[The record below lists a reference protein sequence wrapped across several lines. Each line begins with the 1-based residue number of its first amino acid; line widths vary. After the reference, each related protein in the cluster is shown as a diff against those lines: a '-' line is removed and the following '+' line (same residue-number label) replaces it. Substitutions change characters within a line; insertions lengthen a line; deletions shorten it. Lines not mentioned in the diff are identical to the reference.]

1 MEIGYGWVK
10 RYRGDITILVVVYI
24 SPSDLIFVWSVGA
37 RGYGGCGGSVA
48 VAMVAENGGK

>member
-1 MEIGYGWVK
+1 MGYEWVK
-10 RYRGDITILVVVYI
+10 RYRGDITILVVHI
-24 SPSDLIFVWSVGA
+24 SPSDYIFVRSVGT